1 MKKACLNSKQSMRVL
16 KMSVMEG
23 STCSAA
29 PSSSIGAFTSNNKLY
44 TSQHSPILQISS
56 LSCTKRHFSTYS
68 HNHLASFNAS
78 SNNMSNLPSF
88 VKIVEVGPRDG
99 LQNEK
104 KLVPTNVKIA
114 LIDRLSHAGLPSVEV
129 TSFVSPV
136 STCIVW
142 FLTDS

>member
-1 MKKACLNSKQSMRVL
+1 
-16 KMSVMEG
+16 
-23 STCSAA
+23 
-29 PSSSIGAFTSNNKLY
+29 
-44 TSQHSPILQISS
+44 
-56 LSCTKRHFSTYS
+56 
-68 HNHLASFNAS
+68 
-78 SNNMSNLPSF
+78 MSNLPSF